1 MAEASTILVSGATGL
16 VGGAVCDAL
25 AGRGHTVRTLSRS
38 SGGDFR
44 WDPEKG
50 ELDAGALDG
59 VTHVVHL
66 AGEPIAQRWT
76 DAAKGRILR
85 SRVRGTALLA
95 RQMLKHDPK
104 PALVCA
110 SGTHFYGYS
119 RDEPVDETDASG
131 SGFLAEVC
139 REWEAAAKPLDA
151 SPGGRVVYVRTG
163 IVLSAAGG
171 ALAKMLPPFRA
182 GLGGRVGSG
191 AQRMSWIGLEDLARV
206 YVRAVEDA
214 SIGGPL
220 NAVAPAPATNAA
232 FVKTLGKVLG
242 RPAALPLPAFAVNW
256 MFGEMGRETLLSD
269 LAVRPSRLED
279 FGFEWKS
286 PDLRTALARAMDDA
300 GKKEA

>member
-16 VGGAVCDAL
+16 VGRAVVDAL

-38 SGGDFR
+38 RDGDFR
-44 WDPEKG
+44 WDPEAG
-50 ELDAGALDG
+50 TMDAGALTG
-59 VTHVVHL
+59 VSRVVHL

-85 SRVRGTALLA
+85 SRVRGTGLLVRKMLD
-95 RQMLKHDPK
+95 RQPA
-104 PALVCA
+104 PALICA
-110 SGTHFYGYS
+110 SGAHFYGFA

-139 REWEAAAKPLDA
+139 REWEAAAKPLNA
-151 SPGGRVVYVRTG
+151 VPGGRVVYVRTG
-163 IVLSAAGG
+163 VVLSAAGG

-191 AQRMSWIGLEDLARV
+191 SQRMSWIGLEDLARV

-232 FVKTLGKVLG
+232 FVRTLGKVLG
-242 RPAALPLPAFAVNW
+242 RPAAVPLPAFAVNW

-269 LAVRPSRLED
+269 LAVRPARLKKLD
-279 FGFEWKS
+279 FEWRS
-286 PDLRTALARAMDDA
+286 PDLATALSRAMHGA
-300 GKKEA
+300 GDNEA